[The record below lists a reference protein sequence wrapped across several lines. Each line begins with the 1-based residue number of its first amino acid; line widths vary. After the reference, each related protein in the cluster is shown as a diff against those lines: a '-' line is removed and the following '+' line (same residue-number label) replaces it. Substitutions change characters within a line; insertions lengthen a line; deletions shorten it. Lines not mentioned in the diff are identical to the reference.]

1 MATQYVFA
9 IGKMIAAP
17 PPVVTVDSRLAEL
30 LTWQRETGQPL
41 PMPVEMILWFENCGH
56 VVDLLTG
63 EATPLEPLQSYIDTA
78 LNEPLTR
85 DQRADEAAAQFEFER
100 YYRWCQAEDQDLRD
114 GIDEADWIR
123 SGC

>member
-9 IGKMIAAP
+9 IGKMIANQ

-30 LTWQRETGQPL
+30 LTWRRETGNEL
-41 PMPVEMILWFENCGH
+41 PMAADLILWLEDRGF

-63 EATPLEPLQSYIDTA
+63 CTERLEPLQAYIDEA
-78 LNEPLTR
+78 LEPPTR

-123 SGC
+123 GGC

>member
-9 IGKMIAAP
+9 IGKMIASQPAT
-17 PPVVTVDSRLAEL
+17 VTVDSRLAEL
-30 LTWQRETGQPL
+30 LTWRRETNSEL
-41 PMPVEMILWFENCGH
+41 PMAADLILWLEDRGF
-56 VVDLLTG
+56 VVDLLSGCT
-63 EATPLEPLQSYIDTA
+63 ERLEPLQVLIDEA
-78 LNEPLTR
+78 LEPRTR
-85 DQRADEAAAQFEFER
+85 DQRADEAVAQFEFER